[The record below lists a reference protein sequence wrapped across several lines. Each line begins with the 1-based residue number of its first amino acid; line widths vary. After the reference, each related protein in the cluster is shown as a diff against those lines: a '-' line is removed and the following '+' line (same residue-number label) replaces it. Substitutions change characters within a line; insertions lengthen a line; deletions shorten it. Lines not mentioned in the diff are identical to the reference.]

1 MTGKKYTMP
10 NKCPV
15 CGKRFKYLFMMNEHL
30 KKSRI
35 CSSQVVQ
42 PAVEEPPQQLDLT
55 QENGQIVV
63 IQQEQHKCTSCEL
76 NFPSDAALIE
86 HNQRC
91 YKMEYK
97 CNICSKRFKYEFG
110 YNKHMDVEHG
120 PNARILASSS
130 TTTDIL
136 SANQSI
142 VGLSTNSGNI
152 ARSPIK
158 QVSPGKKTIN
168 YGKQVYRPYTMKNKC
183 QFCGKR
189 FKEEFCLN
197 KHIEVI
203 HAPPKPKPKPA
214 DVVSTVVSTVT
225 DTDNTPQTLHYT
237 TSKNQTIRIQPT
249 TVVSQNQ
256 PQTQIIQYQTIQ
268 TIDGVQM
275 VQEVQTLQAVEPVE
289 MPKVMLCGYC
299 NAPFTK
305 KHYLTEH
312 MSQLHSN

>member
-1 MTGKKYTMP
+1 MP

-30 KKSRI
+30 KKSKI
-35 CSSQVVQ
+35 CSTQVVQ
-42 PAVEEPPQQLDLT
+42 PDVEEAPQQLDLT

-76 NFPSDAALIE
+76 NFPSAAALIE

-91 YKMEYK
+91 YRMEYK

-120 PNARILASSS
+120 PNSRIVASTS
-130 TTTDIL
+130 TTTNVL
-136 SANQSI
+136 STNQNI
-142 VGLSTNSGNI
+142 VGLSTNSSNI
-152 ARSPIK
+152 SPLK
-158 QVSPGKKTIN
+158 QKVTPKKTIN
-168 YGKQVYRPYTMKNKC
+168 YGKQVYKPYTMKNKC
-183 QFCGKR
+183 HICGKR

-203 HAPPKPKPKPA
+203 HAEPKPKPKPPA
-214 DVVSTVVSTVT
+214 VSTVVSTIS
-225 DTDNTPQTLHYT
+225 DTDNLPQTLHYT

-249 TVVSQNQ
+249 TVVSHEQ

-275 VQEVQTLQAVEPVE
+275 VQEVQTVQAVEAVE
-289 MPKVMLCGYC
+289 TMPKIMLCGYC